1 MQNNERESV
10 IGFLK
15 EKDVLLNMRKHF
27 NYHFINGKIYIS
39 VILAATGF
47 FIGFFNSFLFESF
60 SNNHIALSLFISVV
74 FFVCILALFFSV
86 CMLFD
91 EDFKIVFNN
100 ERYIESKLTAKEI
113 VHLKAIIPD
122 EKKNKMDSYKFFI
135 NKKRQKIDNE
145 FKKKEKLEVLY
156 DVLRKD
162 PVLFEE
168 YKSYFES
175 KLKDYNKLQKS
186 KKENNENLNKELKE
200 AGMELIEN
208 NSECLSL
215 KISEE

>member
-1 MQNNERESV
+1 MQYGEKERIV
-10 IGFLK
+10 DLLK
-15 EKDVLLNMRKHF
+15 ERNVLLTMRKHF
-27 NYHFINGKIYIS
+27 NFHFINGKYYILS
-39 VILAATGF
+39 ILMS
-47 FIGFFNSFLFESF
+47 IGFFTLFFNSALFENFSDYHMAICLLIAFASF
-60 SNNHIALSLFISVV
+60 ICC
-74 FFVCILALFFSV
+74 FVLFFSM

-100 ERYIESKLTAKEI
+100 DRYINSKLSKKEVI
-113 VHLKAIIPD
+113 HLKAIVPD

-162 PVLFEE
+162 PELFEE
-168 YKSYFES
+168 YKSYFEN